1 MSNVTVATE
10 EPEEGNY
17 GPFNKRLNKLMH
29 KTRIENSKRSPFW
42 LERRSQFYSSLPHAA
57 TGHYQ

>member
-17 GPFNKRLNKLMH
+17 GPFNKRLGKLLH
-29 KTRIENSKRSPFW
+29 KSRVETSKCF
-42 LERRSQFYSSLPHAA
+42 LTLP
-57 TGHYQ
+57 GVFSIGLI

>member
-17 GPFNKRLNKLMH
+17 GPFNRRLNKLMH
-29 KTRIENSKRSPFW
+29 KTRVEQS
-42 LERRSQFYSSLPHAA
+42 
-57 TGHYQ
+57 G